1 MNTVNPLNILHTEE
15 IKKRYS
21 GVEREIKRRLTEILL
36 LNNISFKDNTCRW
49 LSITKNFK
57 IRRLSANENSKFLAN
72 PSTIKSPVIWLTA
85 DKVRSELFDL
95 IDNNISDSI
104 IADKYKSGIDDF
116 FMDLRHENVST
127 RHNIIRNS
135 PEWNAHK
142 FMNYMKQCRETSNV
156 KKMNI
161 KMQLAKILYSKFW
174 EDAFCE
180 KMGKKNITSLSE
192 KSLNYIYTIFYNAN
206 KVWESRGK
214 SIDKVFHDGDFP
226 FITENIR
233 VWEND
238 YIDVLVYLVD
248 KSKSIFY
255 GKRWSEWQAQW
266 SRKKSQY
273 ADILRALTN
282 DQLKIHDLT
291 WEFVDD
297 PNFHRDSTTQ
307 NLSNIWGWLLENI
320 VATHNNYLSQENRKL
335 KLSKRLK
342 SLSSST
348 EKIVEWRKIND
359 VIWFRLSMRGISE
372 QNFDDIKNISKIW
385 LEMFKANL
393 QTFPNKY
400 VKEWQTISIKDVC
413 IDNKWVLDENK
424 MAEIIV
430 ELNKIVPTRMRNRAN
445 SPYIQPWEREKRI
458 QTHYPEIMQDDEKWA
473 IIQEFYK
480 RISGGKRRWN
490 NGGYKDF
497 KFNITFEVKDKNG
510 NPIGENSMEVQ
521 FDDINNGK
529 WLANYNIRNF
539 ERWLNTQSRLSFSV
553 PLSEARKNCEKNLKK
568 MYQRAKTW
576 TETWLTREEKQKFFE
591 IPFEDG
597 SVVNISQF
605 RKRDD
610 NNSKNMDNAIIKI
623 INYFLE
629 KGTFILCDANKNQWW
644 NNFEIN
650 NWCLTIKDLHDKEK
664 MENIH
669 ICSSLELA
677 SQQHSYLQQNR
688 DRHVWIYLPE
698 RHNIGW
704 VSVGELIDPMNLG
717 KIKDK
722 KYSANI

>member
-1 MNTVNPLNILHTEE
+1 
-15 IKKRYS
+15 
-21 GVEREIKRRLTEILL
+21 
-36 LNNISFKDNTCRW
+36 
-49 LSITKNFK
+49 
-57 IRRLSANENSKFLAN
+57 
-72 PSTIKSPVIWLTA
+72 
-85 DKVRSELFDL
+85 
-95 IDNNISDSI
+95 
-104 IADKYKSGIDDF
+104 
-116 FMDLRHENVST
+116 
-127 RHNIIRNS
+127 
-135 PEWNAHK
+135 
-142 FMNYMKQCRETSNV
+142 
-156 KKMNI
+156 
-161 KMQLAKILYSKFW
+161 
-174 EDAFCE
+174 
-180 KMGKKNITSLSE
+180 
-192 KSLNYIYTIFYNAN
+192 
-206 KVWESRGK
+206 
-214 SIDKVFHDGDFP
+214 
-226 FITENIR
+226 
-233 VWEND
+233 
-238 YIDVLVYLVD
+238 
-248 KSKSIFY
+248 
-255 GKRWSEWQAQW
+255 
-266 SRKKSQY
+266 
-273 ADILRALTN
+273 
-282 DQLKIHDLT
+282 
-291 WEFVDD
+291 
-297 PNFHRDSTTQ
+297 
-307 NLSNIWGWLLENI
+307 
-320 VATHNNYLSQENRKL
+320 
-335 KLSKRLK
+335 
-342 SLSSST
+342 
-348 EKIVEWRKIND
+348 
-359 VIWFRLSMRGISE
+359 
-372 QNFDDIKNISKIW
+372 
-385 LEMFKANL
+385 MFKANL

-413 IDNKWVLDENK
+413 IDNKWVLDESK
-424 MAEIIV
+424 MAEVIV

-490 NGGYKDF
+490 NGWYKDF

-650 NWCLTIKDLHDKEK
+650 NWCLTINDLHDKEK

-704 VSVGELIDPMNLG
+704 VSVWELIDPMNLG